1 MDFADFVICESDNIF
16 TSAKIAN
23 REPIT
28 RSISVAT
35 NWTNIFCHVFPSR
48 HQIFSFRSNC
58 NLAFIVSH
66 CNEKVNKKILTLFG
80 TTGDAEQFGK
90 TRLTIAGNT
99 ISEISKALKDLGT
112 QKIDFATG
120 GLSDN
125 LSRAKTD
132 ISAIF
137 KLILHGSTET
147 NEQLKAD
154 TEAIQEYMNAL
165 ADNNGK
171 VSADN
176 FDKIMA
182 NASAQAKVYV
192 QQTDA
197 AALSTTAFAE
207 SQQRLAKISNTVIGG
222 LKGIGASLLSMGVT
236 LAVSAAL
243 NAVVKA
249 VYNAATAE
257 KRYREAA
264 LDSATAVNE
273 RIQDTQSYI
282 DQIKELREALDDGN
296 LTADRCTGRVVGE
309 IWR

>member
-1 MDFADFVICESDNIF
+1 
-16 TSAKIAN
+16 
-23 REPIT
+23 
-28 RSISVAT
+28 
-35 NWTNIFCHVFPSR
+35 
-48 HQIFSFRSNC
+48 
-58 NLAFIVSH
+58 
-66 CNEKVNKKILTLFG
+66 
-80 TTGDAEQFGK
+80 
-90 TRLTIAGNT
+90 
-99 ISEISKALKDLGT
+99 
-112 QKIDFATG
+112 
-120 GLSDN
+120 
-125 LSRAKTD
+125 
-132 ISAIF
+132 
-137 KLILHGSTET
+137 
-147 NEQLKAD
+147 
-154 TEAIQEYMNAL
+154 MNAL

-296 LTADRCTGRVVGE
+296 LTENEAYETRKKLIGVQDELSGKYGDELKGIDLVNGGLEKQIGLLDEAAKKKANAFLTETDKDSENNQRAIETAQRTMAM
-309 IWR
+309 ISSSISFDLSYLRPFF